1 MGNEQDVREELV
13 KLREEHRRLDSEI
26 ASLEATGPAH
36 QLLVTR
42 LKRTKLK
49 LKDQI
54 KSLENKL
61 LPDIIA

>member
-1 MGNEQDVREELV
+1 MAYEQDVREELV
-13 KLREEHRRLDSEI
+13 KLREEHRRLDGEI
-26 ASLEATGPAH
+26 TALEATGPAD
-36 QLLVTR
+36 QLMVTR

-54 KSLENKL
+54 KLLENKL